1 MCMGLRFERV
11 YRKDKD
17 YVRESGEGIAYWVGE
32 KEREGF

>member
-1 MCMGLRFERV
+1 VHGFEIERV

-17 YVRESGEGIAYWVGE
+17 YVRERGEGTSFLVGE